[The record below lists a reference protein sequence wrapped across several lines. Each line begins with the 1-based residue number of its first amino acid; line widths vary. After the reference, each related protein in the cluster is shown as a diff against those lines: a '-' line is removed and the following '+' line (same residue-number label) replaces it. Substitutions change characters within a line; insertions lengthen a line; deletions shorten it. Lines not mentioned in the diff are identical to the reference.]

1 MGNGIKP
8 VAQTYIEV
16 SNVKHKTVNAF
27 LDYSNEV
34 FTYLKNAYT
43 ADNMKPL
50 SLKDFE
56 QLINEYSNAKGGKQ
70 NDKCLLKG
78 LFKNGYNGE
87 NCVKP
92 VPYLFFDI
100 DVKDNEKKKENTH
113 LLHPETNQV
122 IFNELQ
128 KIAVICWRSN
138 SGNGIAGVF
147 YVPQLT
153 NYLNDKKDLH
163 KTAGEAITKHI
174 AKYLHKVTG
183 IDPVTFD
190 QAQSKFRQ
198 VRFLAEQKR
207 SRKLNP
213 RPFEYSY
220 KTETKTKEYTPGV
233 TVFKPSNYRNPYGTI
248 TAQFDSDNDILPL
261 MQNNGFCIVSD
272 TGHKVRVKHIN
283 SESTTTGEVDKD
295 QNIYF
300 NYSTTLGGET
310 SFTPSKIIYTFQYN
324 GDWGNFYKYLRGL
337 GYKEKTKTQAEI
349 KSVSKGLKQ
358 ELKNIKD
365 NSKAGLIIF
374 KYCYDL
380 QTLTNAQKKLFIK
393 ENCPRDALKEYFVA
407 YLNLTEQKIKFD
419 KRLTIENYVSD
430 VLPAVLN
437 YTDQHGKVILAAETG
452 KGKSTAFLKDF
463 FTYRPEA
470 RILILE
476 PLTVIV
482 DQSKKEYG
490 DQGIFLTGQ
499 SDPGEHAAAIGENLV
514 VATYEQ
520 GIELFKKKFSF
531 DYVIVDEVHQLLT
544 AHSYKTSTISE
555 LTPFLEQNKVIGLT
569 GTPNQ
574 IFKKLGYKIVNVA
587 QPYPKKTKVE
597 IRYSNKRPFDLAVN
611 HLQNAKGKVMI
622 RLNEIKTIKSL
633 VKWLIDTGLYKE
645 NEILVFYSTNEIKD
659 SKAFKQLAHQR
670 QFVDKIKL
678 ILTTSIIDE
687 GVSIDQAGFTDIVF
701 IETNYTPRP
710 EAVKQLFARFRNEDP
725 NRKNYLYLRKTDDQT
740 PTRLNPDWLFDNNLK
755 TLQNEAGEIDVFST
769 YKTLFSNEEYF
780 YKGNTVNPFFLAY
793 SVTTTYFKGY
803 NAKQFVEYLETNYNL
818 RFTVNSTFDPG
829 PVTRIED
836 KEFKKLL
843 KQQIANVWT
852 SAKDEVL
859 QLLALNTQDKEIRK
873 ALTVRQQRFE
883 PQTEKVALNNIKD
896 FETLY
901 KRSEKLR
908 QLGADD
914 PDTILIKDDT
924 LASNDYYNKQT
935 LLLKI
940 QPTIMNPQNAA
951 DMNQARRFILFAQ
964 WCKNKET
971 FTYKQMYQKLRSLR
985 IVNLKAYNEKML
997 FEVLKWFELNAKR
1010 NRKTNIIKVDKL
1022 G

>member
-380 QTLTNAQKKLFIK
+380 QTLTNEQKKLFIK
-393 ENCPRDALKEYFVA
+393 ENCPRTEFEKYFFEYLKLTDYEIQYDKNFTIKKYVSDALK
-407 YLNLTEQKIKFD
+407 
-419 KRLTIENYVSD
+419 D
-430 VLPAVLN
+430 VLNFA
-437 YTDQHGKVILAAETG
+437 DKHHKVILKAETG
-452 KGKSTAFLKDF
+452 KGKTTAFIRDLHK
-463 FTYRPEA
+463 YRPHA

-476 PLTVIV
+476 PLTIIV
-482 DQSKKEYG
+482 NQAEKEYRNKA
-490 DQGIFLTGQ
+490 IFLTGD
-499 SDPGEHAAAIGENLV
+499 SPMDAHKEAINKNMV
-514 VATYEQ
+514 IATYEQ
-520 GIELFKKKFSF
+520 GIKQLKASKF
-531 DYVIVDEVHQLLT
+531 DYVIIDEIHQLLT
-544 AHSYKTSTISE
+544 ANGFKRDVIAE
-555 LTPFLEQNKVIGLT
+555 LTPHLTGNKVIGLT
-569 GTPNQ
+569 GTLQQ
-574 IFKKLGYKIVNVA
+574 IYTSLGYKLINVESK
-587 QPYPKKTKVE
+587 QQEKTE
-597 IRYSNKRPFDLAVN
+597 IEVRYSNLRPFDICLN
-611 HLQNAKGKVMI
+611 HLKTVTGKTMI
-622 RLNEIKTIKSL
+622 RLNEITTIKSL
-633 VKWLIDTGLYKE
+633 IRQVVKNKLYKKS
-645 NEILVFYSTNEIKD
+645 EILFLHSTKEVKQSKD
-659 SKAFKQLAHQR
+659 FKRLAHR
-670 QFVDKIKL
+670 RCFADNIKL
-678 ILTTSIIDE
+678 VFTTSLIDE
-687 GVSIDQAGFTDIVF
+687 GLSIDQSGFTDVAF
-701 IETNYTPRP
+701 METSYIPRP
-710 EAVKQLFARFRNEDP
+710 EPAKQFFARFRNKDT
-725 NRKNYLYLRKTDDQT
+725 NRKNFLYLREKKNQNKT
-740 PTRLNPDWLFDNNLK
+740 
-755 TLQNEAGEIDVFST
+755 
-769 YKTLFSNEEYF
+769 
-780 YKGNTVNPFFLAY
+780 
-793 SVTTTYFKGY
+793 
-803 NAKQFVEYLETNYNL
+803 
-818 RFTVNSTFDPG
+818 
-829 PVTRIED
+829 
-836 KEFKKLL
+836 
-843 KQQIANVWT
+843 
-852 SAKDEVL
+852 
-859 QLLALNTQDKEIRK
+859 
-873 ALTVRQQRFE
+873 RFE
-883 PQTEKVALNNIKD
+883 PATE
-896 FETLY
+896 Y
-901 KRSEKLR
+901 S
-908 QLGADD
+908 
-914 PDTILIKDDT
+914 
-924 LASNDYYNKQT
+924 YN
-935 LLLKI
+935 
-940 QPTIMNPQNAA
+940 
-951 DMNQARRFILFAQ
+951 
-964 WCKNKET
+964 
-971 FTYKQMYQKLRSLR
+971 
-985 IVNLKAYNEKML
+985 
-997 FEVLKWFELNAKR
+997 LNAK
-1010 NRKTNIIKVDKL
+1010 
-1022 G
+1022 